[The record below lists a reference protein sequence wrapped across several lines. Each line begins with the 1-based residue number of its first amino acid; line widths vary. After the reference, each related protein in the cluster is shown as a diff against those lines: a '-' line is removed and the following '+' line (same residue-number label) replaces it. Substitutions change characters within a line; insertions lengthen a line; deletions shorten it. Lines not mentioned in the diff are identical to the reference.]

1 MNSAALPAPAPAPAL
16 SPTERML
23 RGAVLPTLLRLSAPN
38 VVGLFASTV
47 VIGYDGF
54 ILGRLGS
61 DALAGV
67 ALVLPLAMLMLQMSA
82 GGIGAATTG
91 AVARALGA
99 GDRRLAARLAQHA
112 LMIALAAALL
122 FTAVGTSRGFYTLL
136 GGQGTVLDTAHRYA
150 AVLFSGAAVVWLT
163 NVLAGIVRGTG
174 EMLVAAAALL
184 ATTAVHLLL
193 CPALVFGAGPLP
205 ALGVAGAAAST
216 LVSNGIAGIGLALW
230 LSRRAGAVD
239 IARAAWAPARE
250 LFARVL
256 RVGLPASLSP
266 VISNTSIA
274 LATAWMATFGA
285 AAVAGYGIAARLE
298 YILVPIAFGVGSA
311 LTAMVAT
318 NLGAG
323 QLARARQI
331 TWLGAGLV
339 LAVTGAIG
347 VWAALFPQVWMGLFT
362 ADAAVRDAGVAYLRA
377 VGALYGFF
385 GLGLAL
391 FFASQG
397 AGRLLWPL
405 VATATRMAVVAAG
418 GWLAVRGLQPA
429 SMNALLAVIA
439 VSFAAFG
446 GTVAIATARSRWGR

>member
-1 MNSAALPAPAPAPAL
+1 MNTATMVAAATTAAP
-16 SPTERML
+16 TQRML
-23 RGAVLPTLLRLSAPN
+23 HGAVVPTLMRLSTPN

-61 DALAGV
+61 EALAGV

-82 GGIGAATTG
+82 GGMGAATTG

-99 GDRRLAARLAQHA
+99 GDRALASRLAQHA
-112 LMIALAAALL
+112 MLIAIAASLL
-122 FTAVGTSRGFYTLL
+122 FTVLGTSGVVFTAMGGRGS
-136 GGQGTVLDTAHRYA
+136 VLETAGRYA
-150 AVLFSGAAVVWLT
+150 GVLFGGAAVVWLT
-163 NVLAGIVRGTG
+163 NVMAGIVRGTG
-174 EMLVAAAALL
+174 EMLAAALAL
-184 ATTAVHLLL
+184 LTTTAVHLLL

-205 ALGVAGAAAST
+205 ALGVAGAATST
-216 LVSNGIAGIGLALW
+216 LVSNGVAGIGLALW

-239 IARAAWAPARE
+239 ILRTRWNLDRE
-250 LFARVL
+250 LFHRIL

-274 LATAWMATFGA
+274 LATAWMAAFGPA
-285 AAVAGYGIAARLE
+285 VVAGYGIAARLE

-323 QLARARQI
+323 QSVRAKQV
-331 TWLGAGLV
+331 TWLGSALV
-339 LAVTGAIG
+339 FAITGAIG
-347 VWAALFPQVWMGLFT
+347 AWAALFPAAWMNLFT
-362 ADAAVRDAGVAYLRA
+362 NDAAIRGAGTGYLRV
-377 VGALYGFF
+377 VGACYGFF

-405 VATATRMAVVAAG
+405 VATATRMAVVATG
-418 GWLAVRGLQPA
+418 GWLAVRGLAAPSMPA
-429 SMNALLAVIA
+429 LTAVIA
-439 VSFAAFG
+439 VSFAAMG
-446 GTVAIATARSRWGR
+446 LTVGIATARSDWSR